1 MTIEQQ
7 YEAIKAEFIN
17 LSKAIHL
24 AYNTYN
30 PQFELAADCVRAVF
44 RAEPIHNGRRRSTIE
59 NQATQALTAIMKSQ
73 TDINDAELARMLLK
87 KDHSVVAHNMKQHN
101 NLHEVD
107 EHYRNRYN
115 SALIKYIETKCNT
128 FNT

>member
-1 MTIEQQ
+1 MTLEQTYQ
-7 YEAIKAEFIN
+7 AIRAEFIQ

-24 AYNTYN
+24 GYSTYD
-30 PQFELAADCVRAVF
+30 PQFQIAADCVRSVF
-44 RAEPIHNGRRRSTIE
+44 HAEPVHKGRRRKTTE
-59 NQATQALTAIMKSQ
+59 NQSTQALTAIMKSQ

-87 KDHSVVAHNMKQHN
+87 KDHSAVSHNMKQHN

-115 SALIKYIETKCNT
+115 SALIKYIETK
-128 FNT
+128 

>member
-7 YEAIKAEFIN
+7 YEAIKAEFVQ

-24 AYNTYN
+24 GYSTYD
-30 PQFELAADCVRAVF
+30 PHFQLAADCVRAIF
-44 RAEPIHNGRRRSTIE
+44 RAEPVRKGRRRSTIE
-59 NQATQALTAIMKSQ
+59 NQSTQALTAIMKSQ

-87 KDHSVVAHNMKQHN
+87 KYHSAVSHNMKQHN

-115 SALIKYIETKCNT
+115 SALIKYIETK
-128 FNT
+128 